1 MFEGEKSR
9 PMSSSPITVYKR
21 SKYTVVQISN
31 FLPHQIE
38 NASAMVHEN
47 IRRNRSLKF
56 SPVTNTMPTP
66 VQTIPRSHPVFLH
79 DTKTTQ
85 NKYGRRIWRR
95 SLGSPTTTAHA
106 TTRPSTP
113 ICPRKHMSSYEIHR
127 RVSPARSP
135 MRTAC
140 ILYKASVTEKVPF
153 FSRRSE
159 ARHRRKSYFT
169 RTSSLHYV
177 CFPCPAPPQARK
189 HFFFFCSASH
199 YN

>member
-1 MFEGEKSR
+1 
-9 PMSSSPITVYKR
+9 
-21 SKYTVVQISN
+21 
-31 FLPHQIE
+31 
-38 NASAMVHEN
+38 MVHEN

-140 ILYKASVTEKVPF
+140 ILYKASCHRKGAIF
-153 FSRRSE
+153 FQKERGSSQTKE
-159 ARHRRKSYFT
+159 LFHSYIEPPLCLLSLP
-169 RTSSLHYV
+169 RPASSSKT
-177 CFPCPAPPQARK
+177 F
-189 HFFFFCSASH
+189 FFFFCSASH